1 MKGQEDWHLMNRC
14 RQVVV
19 IILLGCCLWLGG
31 AEPVAALEPGDT
43 APAFSLP
50 ATTAAT
56 ISLAD
61 YQGKQP
67 VVVFFYIAAFGRA

>member
-1 MKGQEDWHLMNRC
+1 MNRC
-14 RQVVV
+14 MKVVV
-19 IILLGCCLWLGG
+19 LMLLGCYVSLLGVG
-31 AEPVAALEPGDT
+31 HVAALEVGDT

-61 YQGKQP
+61 YQGKQL